1 MDRATEAGAIARPV
15 TPAPIEM
22 VPGVAQA
29 VGETGAVAAPTLDDD
44 ARADLERRTE
54 RWFVRRGLPH
64 FIDGYSATRDIF
76 TRASGFLLFVF
87 VLELLG
93 ALNTEFRWWQNV
105 LALLGALAIGLVSL
119 IGVNRMR
126 GRPRFQRPDTIG
138 TVELGVF
145 VLAPALIP
153 LVVGGFQARQAFGV
167 AMTNLSILL
176 VVFVVTSYGL
186 VPMTRWAFGQVFHQI
201 RNVTNLFVRS
211 LPLLLLFT
219 MFMFFNAEVWKI
231 TDDIPDLFF
240 AIALGI
246 LVVVGS
252 LFVLMRFPRELRELS
267 KFESWTTVADLAT
280 GSPMAVVDIDGLADP
295 PVVPALKRRARIN
308 VGLVLFASQATQ
320 ILLVT
325 AAIGLFYVAFG
336 MFTIVQTTVEQWT
349 GSENLDEWAR
359 WTLGDHD
366 LLLSGELVRTAIFI
380 AAVAGLQFTV
390 AALTDST
397 YRDEFYD
404 EISGDIR
411 SAIAVRDL
419 YLARVVGV
427 ADDDRGDDE
436 PLVGVDRSG

>member
-1 MDRATEAGAIARPV
+1 MPVARLVPVRGAIDP
-15 TPAPIEM
+15 T
-22 VPGVAQA
+22 VPGTTGT
-29 VGETGAVAAPTLDDD
+29 VGETEPVDDPITSGGSGAGPTLDDV

-54 RWFVRRGLPH
+54 KWFVRRGLPH
-64 FIDGYSATRDIF
+64 FIADYSATSDIF

-87 VLELLG
+87 VIELLN
-93 ALNTEFRWWQNV
+93 AIREDFDWWLNL
-105 LALLGALAIGLVSL
+105 LALLGAIVVAVLGLV
-119 IGVNRMR
+119 GVNRMR
-126 GRPRFQRPDTIG
+126 GRPPFQRPDTIG
-138 TVELGVF
+138 PIELAAF
-145 VLAPALIP
+145 VVVPALIP
-153 LVVGGFQARQAFGV
+153 LLFNQLPGQALEV
-167 AMTNLSILL
+167 ALGNLVILL
-176 VVFVVTSYGL
+176 IVFVVTSYGL
-186 VPMTRWAFGQVFHQI
+186 VPMARWALGQMFHQF

-240 AIALGI
+240 AIAMGI

-252 LFVLMRFPRELRELS
+252 LFVLMRFPRELRSMSEFGSWSEIAALS
-267 KFESWTTVADLAT
+267 HGTPVETVAVED
-280 GSPMAVVDIDGLADP
+280 LADP
-295 PVVPALKRRARIN
+295 PPVRSLKRRAKVN
-308 VGLVLFASQATQ
+308 VGLVLFASQAIQ

-349 GSENLDEWAR
+349 GSEQLDEYAR
-359 WTLGDHD
+359 WTFGGYD

-411 SAIAVRDL
+411 QAIAVRDV
-419 YLARVVGV
+419 YLERVV
-427 ADDDRGDDE
+427 DDGIDASR
-436 PLVGVDRSG
+436 

>member
-1 MDRATEAGAIARPV
+1 MWMSAGRRDPCRPRR
-15 TPAPIEM
+15 
-22 VPGVAQA
+22 VPGTTGT
-29 VGETGAVAAPTLDDD
+29 VGETEPVDDPIAAGPLDAP
-44 ARADLERRTE
+44 ARAELERTTE

-64 FIDGYSATRDIF
+64 FINDYSATRDIF

-87 VLELLG
+87 VVELLG
-93 ALNTEFRWWQNV
+93 AVNTTFDWWQNV
-105 LALLGALAIGLVSL
+105 LAMIGAAVIGVASLV
-119 IGVNRMR
+119 GVNRKR
-126 GRPRFQRPDTIG
+126 GRPPFQRPDTIG
-138 TVELGVF
+138 PVELAVF

-153 LVVGGFQARQAFGV
+153 IVVGGFQAGQAFGV
-167 AMTNLSILL
+167 AVTNLAILL

-186 VPMTRWAFGQVFHQI
+186 VAMTRWAVLQMVHQI

-231 TDDIPDLFF
+231 TDDIPELFF
-240 AIALGI
+240 AVAIGI
-246 LVVVGS
+246 LVLAGS
-252 LFVLMRFPRELRELS
+252 AFVLMRFPRELRS
-267 KFESWTTVADLAT
+267 MSRFASWAEIAARTDGT
-280 GSPMAVVDIDGLADP
+280 PMAGVGTEGLLDP
-295 PVVPALKRRARIN
+295 PSPPPLTRRARVN
-308 VGLVLFASQATQ
+308 VGLVLFASQAIQ

-349 GSENLDEWAR
+349 GSDDLDVWAS
-359 WTLGDHD
+359 WTFGGYD

-411 SAIAVRDL
+411 TAIAVRDL
-419 YLARVVGV
+419 YLARVVDHDSL
-427 ADDDRGDDE
+427 A
-436 PLVGVDRSG
+436 SS